1 MITLTE
7 EKALERINCKFQL
20 CLFDISR
27 KRKKRSDPSL
37 DRLRINESKNSLSLL
52 FHLFHFT
59 TNRFHVWYVYTTTAV
74 TSQDLEEFIIPNA
87 TDHVLTKMWLRWQD
101 ISGEQ
106 HSVHLYGVIGYNDK
120 DVPIGGLFPDWMCP
134 NDQILIALE
143 RLPNG
148 F

>member
-1 MITLTE
+1 MITLTQ

-27 KRKKRSDPSL
+27 KRKKRNDPSL
-37 DRLRINESKNSLSLL
+37 EWLRDSKTKNSS
-52 FHLFHFT
+52 LFHFI
-59 TNRFHVWYVYTTTAV
+59 NHDFHVWYINTMTAV
-74 TSQDLEEFIIPNA
+74 TSQDLEEFVIPNA
-87 TDHVLTKMWLRWQD
+87 SDHVLTKMWLRWQD
-101 ISGEQ
+101 PSGEQ

-134 NDQILIALE
+134 YDQTQLALE
-143 RLPNG
+143 RLPYG

>member
-1 MITLTE
+1 MITLTQ
-7 EKALERINCKFQL
+7 EKALERINCGFQL
-20 CLFDISR
+20 CLFDIAR
-27 KRKKRSDPSL
+27 KRKKRNDPSL
-37 DRLRINESKNSLSLL
+37 DWLRDYESKNSP
-52 FHLFHFT
+52 LFHFT
-59 TNRFHVWYVYTTTAV
+59 TNGFHMWYINTLINTT
-74 TSQDLEEFIIPNA
+74 SPFLEEFVIPNA

-101 ISGEQ
+101 LSSEQ